1 MKTNIC
7 PLTTTI
13 TGNILKE
20 NIENTVIATLEI

>member
-13 TGNILKE
+13 TGIILKE
-20 NIENTVIATLEI
+20 SNENTVIATLEI

>member
-1 MKTNIC
+1 MKTNIS